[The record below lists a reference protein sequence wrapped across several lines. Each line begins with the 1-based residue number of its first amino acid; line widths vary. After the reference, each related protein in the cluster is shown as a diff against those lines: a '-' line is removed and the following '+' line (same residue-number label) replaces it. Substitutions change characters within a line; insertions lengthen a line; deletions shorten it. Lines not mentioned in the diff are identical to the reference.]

1 MPGLGHETYLAKVLT
16 AKSEVN
22 TEAICNLGAKS
33 GSLVSLEFINRLS
46 LLTEVEA
53 NVLIVDLSS
62 PGVLAHLPESQY
74 VIGYAPHVDESLI
87 DEASVSGCNEAL
99 ARSVF
104 FRRLPEILKKYE

>member
-1 MPGLGHETYLAKVLT
+1 
-16 AKSEVN
+16 
-22 TEAICNLGAKS
+22 
-33 GSLVSLEFINRLS
+33 
-46 LLTEVEA
+46 
-53 NVLIVDLSS
+53 
-62 PGVLAHLPESQY
+62 